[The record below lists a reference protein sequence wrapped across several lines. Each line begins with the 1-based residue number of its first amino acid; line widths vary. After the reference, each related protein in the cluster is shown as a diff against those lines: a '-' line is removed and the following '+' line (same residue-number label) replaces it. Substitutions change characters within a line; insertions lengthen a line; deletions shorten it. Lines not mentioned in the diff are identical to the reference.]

1 MSKYYRYN
9 RGEKKVKWRNSIS
22 NTITYNKNNKRG
34 HLI

>member
-9 RGEKKVKWRNSIS
+9 RGEKKVKWRT